1 MKEANFPTIRSAGYL
16 AYLDAFAIE
25 PDPDKTNP
33 ISAPHLLSFV
43 GPPEVAEAI
52 MARLM
57 MVKHAYVHHPL
68 FEGSVSYTRYN
79 KCSYGKSF
87 RSASNNTLHVV
98 AVSGEVISGE
108 VLIERT
114 PKRLRRLLHQALET
128 ETNFPIHDLWL
139 DWFIRLLVD
148 NEHLVPL
155 KTSPGLYGYRMYGIK
170 DFQETA
176 FVALKDALRN
186 GVIENPAS
194 QTTKEAA

>member
-1 MKEANFPTIRSAGYL
+1 MKEAYFPTIRSAGYL

-25 PDPDKTNP
+25 PDPDTN
-33 ISAPHLLSFV
+33 SAPHLLSFV

-52 MARLM
+52 MARLIM
-57 MVKHAYVHHPL
+57 AKHAYVHHPL
-68 FEGSVSYTRYN
+68 FEGSIRYARYN
-79 KCSYGKSF
+79 NCSYGKRF
-87 RSASNNTLHVV
+87 RSASNNMLHVV
-98 AVSGEVISGE
+98 AVSEEVISGE

-114 PKRLRRLLHQALET
+114 PKGLRRLVHQALET

-148 NEHLVPL
+148 NERLIPL
-155 KTSPGLYGYRMYGIK
+155 RTSPGLYGYRLDGIRA
-170 DFQETA
+170 FQETA

-194 QTTKEAA
+194 QVTKEAA